1 MISIN
6 LYEIVFQII
15 NFLAL
20 LYLLN
25 RFLTKPLSEFLE
37 NRKQTI
43 KKNLDK
49 AENNR
54 KEADQILAEQKEM
67 LKQAHQDS
75 KEIRKTAEASA
86 KVELDGVL
94 DKAKLESKSMIE
106 GAKKEIELEYKRA
119 EQSLKDMTATLS
131 VKISERILQK
141 EISSSDNA
149 NIIEE
154 LTSKSTSSVEELA
167 SKS

>member
-15 NFLAL
+15 NFLIL

-37 NRKQTI
+37 KRKSTI
-43 KKNLDK
+43 KKNLET
-49 AENNR
+49 AENNK
-54 KEADQILAEQKEM
+54 KEADQILKEQKDL

-75 KEIRKTAEASA
+75 KEIRQKAENSA
-86 KVELDGVL
+86 KEELQSAL
-94 DKAKLESKSMIE
+94 TKAKQESAKLIE
-106 GAKKEIELEYKRA
+106 STKKEIDLEYKRA
-119 EQSLKDMTATLS
+119 EKSLKDVTASLS

-141 EISSSDNA
+141 EISTSDNSK
-149 NIIEE
+149 IIEE
-154 LTSKSTSSVEELA
+154 LTSKN
-167 SKS
+167 

>member
-15 NFLAL
+15 NFLLL

-43 KKNLDK
+43 KKNLEK

-54 KEADQILAEQKEM
+54 QEADQILAEQKEM

-75 KEIRKTAEASA
+75 KEIRQKAEAAA
-86 KVELDGVL
+86 KEELDGVL
-94 DKAKLESKSMIE
+94 DKAKEESKSMIDA
-106 GAKKEIELEYKRA
+106 AKKEIELDYKRA
-119 EQSLKDMTATLS
+119 AQSLKDMTATLS
-131 VKISERILQK
+131 VKISEKILQK
-141 EISSSDNA
+141 EISASDNA
-149 NIIEE
+149 QIIED
-154 LTSKSTSSVEELA
+154 LTSQGSPAEELA
-167 SKS
+167 TKN